1 MQRHVGVGVH
11 GNPLV
16 GVHGSAVV
24 HVGAHVDLLD
34 AHLGEPE
41 APAAGQLSAPAPGR
55 GLLVAAPVQQVVR
68 VLGDVQKK
76 VADVAF
82 AHRVAA
88 PDVLGAPVPPF
99 PAVGVA
105 RLEREAAQDG
115 HEAHLA
121 AVRGMDG
128 LRLAVAVTLAEHG
141 VVAVFLLD
149 AAQLLRDD
157 VGGLVP
163 RDALELALAAVARVA
178 LAIRVPVHALQGIQD
193 AVVGIGALLVGER
206 ERRDV
211 VFQQPFQLLAAHFQR
226 PGPKLFGAVGA
237 VEVHAARAHDAPVL
251 DVDLGRKGAH
261 AEAAQAERLAIGL
274 DALHACLLV
283 TWELRLPLCRR
294 GGGFLSVQRYE
305 AAART
310 VVQQY
315 EPCEMPGQSAHV
327 HPRKDGGRPASAGF
341 SRAAATS
348 RARDGRRRAR
358 TASAQ
363 GMPAPAGFR
372 RPSRRSPPD
381 RSAPGA
387 SAPPSSGRCCRCGS

>member
-1 MQRHVGVGVH
+1 MSLTDVAPRLAQALHAHEHHFHAPRLGRELRAYERAAVDVRDGRGLFPPCLRQRLDLPRRHAADGLGPLGRLGNAVLAAHDVVLHPVESHGVRVHVLLVEPAVLDPRVGYGQVQRHVGVGVH

-141 VVAVFLLD
+141 VVAVLLLD

-226 PGPKLFGAVGA
+226 PGP
-237 VEVHAARAHDAPVL
+237 
-251 DVDLGRKGAH
+251 
-261 AEAAQAERLAIGL
+261 RLS
-274 DALHACLLV
+274 AL
-283 TWELRLPLCRR
+283 
-294 GGGFLSVQRYE
+294 
-305 AAART
+305 
-310 VVQQY
+310 
-315 EPCEMPGQSAHV
+315 
-327 HPRKDGGRPASAGF
+327 
-341 SRAAATS
+341 
-348 RARDGRRRAR
+348 
-358 TASAQ
+358 
-363 GMPAPAGFR
+363 
-372 RPSRRSPPD
+372 
-381 RSAPGA
+381 
-387 SAPPSSGRCCRCGS
+387 